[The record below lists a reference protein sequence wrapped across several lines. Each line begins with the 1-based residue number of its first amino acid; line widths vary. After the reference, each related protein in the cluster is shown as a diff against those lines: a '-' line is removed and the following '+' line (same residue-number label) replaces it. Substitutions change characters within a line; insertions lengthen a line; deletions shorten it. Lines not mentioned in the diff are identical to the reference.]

1 MTATT
6 ISPTGGY
13 QATGSKNYIE
23 IPIQREVINTDN
35 RTFSIATGATGGI
48 RVLKTSTYL
57 FNYSYTV
64 ASPDFLDGNLLPGTT
79 CDYIIYNI
87 FARNSVNDTLSRTVS
102 GYDALSGYYLT
113 MSGSYIVSLNAN
125 DIVTIKTSQNSDN
138 QPART
143 PYSYTN
149 VILSAILLEGVLGPT
164 GDKGNQGPAGIAL
177 GSSEYDIG
185 IVCTDEVS
193 NITTTGEKVSFR
205 CPRQFTTT
213 KIKSYLN
220 SIGAGA
226 TGFRFS
232 VISGPTGAATVVAQ
246 INQNNNLI
254 VNTSNIYTYTEDSII
269 SIRVDN
275 VGAPATARGLKCY
288 LIGNLS

>member
-1 MTATT
+1 
-6 ISPTGGY
+6 
-13 QATGSKNYIE
+13 
-23 IPIQREVINTDN
+23 
-35 RTFSIATGATGGI
+35 
-48 RVLKTSTYL
+48 
-57 FNYSYTV
+57 
-64 ASPDFLDGNLLPGTT
+64 
-79 CDYIIYNI
+79 
-87 FARNSVNDTLSRTVS
+87 
-102 GYDALSGYYLT
+102 

-125 DIVTIKTSQNSDN
+125 DIVTIKTKQNSDN
-138 QPART
+138 DPAKT

-149 VILSAILLEGVLGPT
+149 VILSGILLQGVLGPT

-185 IVCTDEVS
+185 IVCTDEAS
-193 NITTTGEKVSFR
+193 YITTTGEKVSFR

-220 SIGAGA
+220 SVPAGA

-232 VISGPTGAATVVAQ
+232 VLNTSGPTGAANVVAQ

-269 SIRVDN
+269 QVRVDN
-275 VGAPATARGLKCY
+275 VGTPATATGLKCY